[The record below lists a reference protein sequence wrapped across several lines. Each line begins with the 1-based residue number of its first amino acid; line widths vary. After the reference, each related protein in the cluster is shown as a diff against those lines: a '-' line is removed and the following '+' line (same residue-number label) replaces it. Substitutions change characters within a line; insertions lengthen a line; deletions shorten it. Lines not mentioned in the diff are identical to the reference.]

1 MLFRSRL
8 GSMLLSSTSKRFD
21 SIGQLLTVT
30 LIFIFVLALTYF
42 ATKLTAGLQ
51 RGRLAGSNVEVLEIF
66 KIAPTKYIQ
75 VVRIGKKYYSYIVCK
90 DTVTLLGELAEEDIM
105 ASDGEETRPTA
116 SINFKEI
123 FEKLK
128 KQQ

>member
-1 MLFRSRL
+1 
-8 GSMLLSSTSKRFD
+8 MLLSSTSKRVD
-21 SIGQLLTVT
+21 SIGQLLTVI

-51 RGRLAGSNVEVLEIF
+51 KGRLAGSNVEVLETF

-75 VVRIGKKYYSYIVCK
+75 VVRIGSKYFSYVVCK
-90 DTVTLLGELAEEDIM
+90 DTVTLLGEMTEEDITSM
-105 ASDGEETRPTA
+105 EKEEKEPA
-116 SINFKEI
+116 VNLNFKEI
-123 FEKLK
+123 FDKFR

>member
-1 MLFRSRL
+1 
-8 GSMLLSSTSKRFD
+8 MLLSSTSKRFD

-51 RGRLAGSNVEVLEIF
+51 KGRLAGSNVEVLETF

-75 VVRIGKKYYSYIVCK
+75 VVRIGEKYFSYIVCK
-90 DTVTLLGELAEEDIM
+90 DTVTLLGELTKEDIT
-105 ASDGEETRPTA
+105 AFHKAETETA
-116 SINFKEI
+116 VNMNFKEI
-123 FEKLK
+123 LDKFR
-128 KQQ
+128 KQS

>member
-1 MLFRSRL
+1 
-8 GSMLLSSTSKRFD
+8 MLLSSTSRRFD

-51 RGRLAGSNVEVLEIF
+51 KGGLAGSNVEILETM
-66 KIAPTKYIQ
+66 KIASTKYIQ
-75 VVRIGKKYYSYIVCK
+75 VVRIGKKYYSYVVCK
-90 DTVTLLGELAEEDIM
+90 DSVTLLGELTEDDI
-105 ASDGEETRPTA
+105 ALSDRDGTKPA
-116 SINFKEI
+116 VSLNFKEI
-123 FEKLK
+123 FDKLK

>member
-1 MLFRSRL
+1 
-8 GSMLLSSTSKRFD
+8 MLLSSTSKRVD

-51 RGRLAGSNVEVLEIF
+51 KGRLAGSIVEVLETI

-75 VVRIGKKYYSYIVCK
+75 VVRIGKKYFSYIVCK
-90 DTVTLLGELAEEDIM
+90 DTVTLLGEVAEEDITTWNS
-105 ASDGEETRPTA
+105 AETK
-116 SINFKEI
+116 SSGNMNFKEI
-123 FEKLK
+123 FDKFR
-128 KQQ
+128 KQ

>member
-1 MLFRSRL
+1 
-8 GSMLLSSTSKRFD
+8 MLLSSTSKRFD

-30 LIFIFVLALTYF
+30 LIFIFVLVLTYF

-51 RGRLAGSNVEVLEIF
+51 RGRLAGSNVEILETY

-75 VVRIGKKYYSYIVCK
+75 VVKIGKKYFSYVVCK
-90 DTVTLLGELAEEDIM
+90 DTVTLLGEMTEDDITVL
-105 ASDGEETRPTA
+105 GKEGTEQTA
-116 SINFKEI
+116 TINFKEI
-123 FEKLK
+123 FDKLR

>member
-1 MLFRSRL
+1 
-8 GSMLLSSTSKRFD
+8 MLLSSTSKRVD

-51 RGRLAGSNVEVLEIF
+51 KGRLAGSNVEILETF

-75 VVRIGKKYYSYIVCK
+75 VVRIGNKYFSYVVCK
-90 DTVTLLGELAEEDIM
+90 DTVTLLGEMTEEDI
-105 ASDGEETRPTA
+105 AALNHSEIGPVVGL
-116 SINFKEI
+116 NFKEI
-123 FEKLK
+123 FDKLR
-128 KQQ
+128 KQ

>member
-1 MLFRSRL
+1 
-8 GSMLLSSTSKRFD
+8 MLLSSTSKRFD

-51 RGRLAGSNVEVLEIF
+51 KGRLAGSNVEVLDTL

-75 VVRIGKKYYSYIVCK
+75 VVRIGKKYYSYVVCK
-90 DTVTLLGELAEEDIM
+90 DSVTLLGELTEDDI
-105 ASDGEETRPTA
+105 ALSGREGTEPA
-116 SINFKEI
+116 AGLNFREI
-123 FEKLK
+123 FDKLR
-128 KQQ
+128 KQ

>member
-1 MLFRSRL
+1 
-8 GSMLLSSTSKRFD
+8 MLLSSASKRFD